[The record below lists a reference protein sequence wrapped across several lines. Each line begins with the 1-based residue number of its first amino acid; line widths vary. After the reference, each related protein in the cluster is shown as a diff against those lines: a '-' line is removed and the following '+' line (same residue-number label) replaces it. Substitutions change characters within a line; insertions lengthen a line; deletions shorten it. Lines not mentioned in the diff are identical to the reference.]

1 MAARMVSLGILPRLL
16 DIFLSERRG
25 TGHDHLNVS
34 GIRKD
39 ILQGFGAQGTDFVHE
54 NERHSEFFSENL
66 GHLELKHRLVP
77 VGKVGVRDPVLGNH
91 ERFHHVS
98 VLLGLEEFYL
108 EAQGFDG
115 LVEFFR
121 ESELGL

>member
-1 MAARMVSLGILPRLL
+1 MAARMVSLSILPRLL

-25 TGHDHLNVS
+25 TGHYHLNVS

-39 ILQGFGAQGTDFVHE
+39 VLQGFGAQGTDFVHE
-54 NERHSEFFSENL
+54 NERDPQFFGERLSHSEL
-66 GHLELKHRLVP
+66 QYGLVP
-77 VGKVGVRDPVLGNH
+77 IGKVGVRNPVLGNH